1 MQPYS
6 LIPRVQKLLE
16 YEETVAVA
24 ATEGIDLS
32 NKEPVYKWS
41 YIQAIFF
48 TSTILT
54 TIGKLG
60 RDISTE

>member
-1 MQPYS
+1 M
-6 LIPRVQKLLE
+6 QKLLE